1 MWAAGQEHACP
12 ISSQYPCQVDFYQQY
27 LVAGFSKQTF
37 IYLFMYVCISL
48 CRPRICRCLSET
60 EEDKGSHG
68 TGVRHDYKPPVGRGW
83 EPNPDCL
90 EEPSLQL
97 QSDF

>member
-27 LVAGFSKQTF
+27 VVAGFSKRPFFLNLCMSAYLCADHTF
-37 IYLFMYVCISL
+37 VGAWVKQKRAKDHMELELDMTISHL
-48 CRPRICRCLSET
+48 L
-60 EEDKGSHG
+60 
-68 TGVRHDYKPPVGRGW
+68 VGAG
-83 EPNPDCL
+83 NLPDCL